1 MERNDYLMNIDI
13 EKVLDNL
20 GIDYDSKGHESN
32 ALCPMHKIRTG
43 KEDRSPSWWINME
56 SGQHICFSCHY
67 KGNLLQLICDVNE
80 FYKKIA
86 DNSYV
91 YDYKAAELWLSQISA
106 VSVEIL
112 KNIVESLPNY
122 LGPAPTPIAMS
133 EARLAVF
140 DEPPA
145 EALASRNI
153 TLEAA
158 QKYGVMWDTKTS
170 TWILP
175 LRDPDTN
182 KLLGWQEKG
191 TLSRTF
197 FNRPTG
203 LAKSK
208 TLFGLQNQSED
219 LVVVVESPLDCLR
232 LYSAGVASA
241 VAICGSSAS
250 EEQVKLLRASDRVI
264 CAFDNPRLDDAGK
277 KASDEMREFARKYGI
292 NLSFFNYGDSGKKD
306 PGDMTDEEILWG
318 IENSKSSV
326 LGEKSYV

>member
-1 MERNDYLMNIDI
+1 MMLDI

-20 GIDYDSKGHESN
+20 GLEYDNKGHEAN
-32 ALCPMHKIRTG
+32 GLCPMHKVRTG
-43 KEDRSPSWWINME
+43 REDHSPSWWINME

-67 KGNLLQLICDVNE
+67 KGNVLQLVCDVNE
-80 FYKKIA
+80 FYKKGLD
-86 DNSYV
+86 DNYV

-106 VSVEIL
+106 VSVEKL
-112 KNIVESLPNY
+112 KSIVASLPNY
-122 LGPAPTPIAMS
+122 LEPAPKPVAMS
-133 EARLAVF
+133 EARLAIF

-153 TLEAA
+153 TSESVL
-158 QKYGVMWDTKTS
+158 KYGVLWDTKRS

-175 LRDPDTN
+175 LRDPDSN

-191 TLSRTF
+191 TVSRTF

-203 LAKSK
+203 LTKSK

-241 VAICGSSAS
+241 VAICGSSPS

-264 CAFDNPRLDDAGK
+264 CAFDNPRLDSAGK

-292 NLSFFNYGDSGKKD
+292 NLAFFNYGDSGKKD

-318 IENSKSSV
+318 IENSRSSI
-326 LGEKSYV
+326 LGEKAYV